1 MKNRVSRQEKKALI
15 SKLSIPLGRS
25 KDIVFAYVF
34 GSFVKE
40 EKFSD
45 IDIAVYL
52 KKAVKSPLGW
62 EVRWEGK
69 LQSSCHF
76 QVDVRIINQA
86 PLSFVYQTIKSG
98 VLVVDRDPSLRADF
112 EGLVVKKYLDFSYY
126 RRQYLKEVIHAP
138 V

>member
-1 MKNRVSRQEKKALI
+1 M

-40 EKFSD
+40 EEFSD

-52 KKAVKSPLGW
+52 KGRVKSPLDW
-62 EVRWEGK
+62 EVGWEGK
-69 LQSSCHF
+69 LQSICHF
-76 QVDVRIINQA
+76 PVDIRIVNRA
-86 PLSFVYQTIKSG
+86 PLSFVYQVIKSG
-98 VLVVDRDPSLRADF
+98 TRIVDRDPSLRAEF
-112 EGLVVKKYLDFSYY
+112 EGLIIKKYLDFSYY